1 MVYSMKIE
9 QDKVVSFYYEL
20 KDIHGNLLEA
30 SNSSYPS
37 LYLHGHNNM
46 LQGIEA
52 VLEGKQ
58 EGEKISVTLE
68 QDDAY
73 GRRRENA
80 AARVP
85 LKNIQL
91 PGNIPVKGKLKSGQ
105 IVLVKTP
112 QGMRDARVVKHG
124 LKAVDIDTNHPFAGM
139 TLVFDIDVVSVRE
152 ATADELAHGHAHG
165 AGGHQH

>member
-1 MVYSMKIE
+1 MKVE
-9 QDKVVSFYYEL
+9 QDKVVSFHYEL
-20 KDIHGNLLEA
+20 KDVDGNLLEA
-30 SNSSYPS
+30 SSSSYPS

-46 LQGIEA
+46 LQGIETA
-52 VLEGKQ
+52 LEGKQ
-58 EGEKISVTLE
+58 DGENVSVTLE

-91 PGNIPVKGKLKSGQ
+91 PDNAPVKGKLKPGQ

-139 TLVFDIDVVSVRE
+139 TLVFDINIVSVRE
-152 ATADELAHGHAHG
+152 ATAEELAHGHAHG
-165 AGGHQH
+165 DGGHQH